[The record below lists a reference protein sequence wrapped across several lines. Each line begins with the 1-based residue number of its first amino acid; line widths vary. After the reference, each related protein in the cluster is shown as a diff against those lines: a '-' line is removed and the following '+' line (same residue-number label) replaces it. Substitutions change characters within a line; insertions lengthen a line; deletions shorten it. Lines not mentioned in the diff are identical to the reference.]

1 MVESDE
7 RSPLLQNEQGQVI
20 IGDEEAVAVEVQDS
34 AVPKALYDSGAALRR
49 YSSVASLP
57 PHHEQHPASKAPSS
71 TFAIWTVIPI
81 LLLGKVVDLTSVE
94 HLLTTLQVS

>member
-7 RSPLLQNEQGQVI
+7 RSPLLRNEQGEII
-20 IGDEEAVAVEVQDS
+20 IGDEEAVAVEIQNS
-34 AVPKALYDSGAALRR
+34 AVSKAAAHDSGAALRR

-57 PHHEQHPASKAPSS
+57 PHHQQHPASKSPSS

-81 LLLGKVVDLTSVE
+81 LLLG
-94 HLLTTLQVS
+94 